1 MIIAVICYIIA
12 IVKPLKLI
20 IGQKYESD
28 TDDWQWRKPNMN
40 TVVYYIYV
48 ITVKSL
54 RYKKSL
60 FININSYQILNTV
73 SYYNFYNQRYK
84 NNLAWP

>member
-1 MIIAVICYIIA
+1 MIIA

-20 IGQKYESD
+20 IGQKYEND

-48 ITVKSL
+48 IIVKSL

-60 FININSYQILNTV
+60 FININSY
-73 SYYNFYNQRYK
+73 
-84 NNLAWP
+84 

>member
-1 MIIAVICYIIA
+1 MYQKNKIFKNNNKWIMIIAVICYIIA

-40 TVVYYIYV
+40 TVVY
-48 ITVKSL
+48 
-54 RYKKSL
+54 
-60 FININSYQILNTV
+60 
-73 SYYNFYNQRYK
+73 
-84 NNLAWP
+84 